1 MKSID
6 VVPSWYWPDGV
17 PRYQSPPRST
27 VYKAAVE
34 RWARRTPDN
43 IALDRN
49 GIQIDYRTLDE
60 RVKRA
65 SERIRQAVGD
75 RENDSRNMR
84 VALAATQSIEGVVA
98 ILGALHTG
106 ADTLLVTPD
115 TPDAELSSVLAT
127 FGCELLVAE
136 NKAGLGGAWK
146 TANLQEIF
154 LAADQDKPEITS
166 TDRSQAGRL
175 GFRWGD
181 AVVLQPNAALLG
193 WSLAFRDFAMLDKN
207 ELFIVSLPFSAW
219 EGIIGLLAPLAV
231 GATAILHSG
240 SLAEVLDAVSR
251 KRLTGIWL
259 DWTQAEALA
268 SDLNAGQRRGGLN
281 WAYISVDAPFSVRKR
296 RRLGRM
302 LGSQILT
309 VLGTPATGPVAGSPR
324 TWLIDEAV
332 GTPTTGVDLFPVDS
346 PGGRLADAPWPLLT
360 SASVGVKSTLAV
372 PEMSIEGTAPGSFI
386 SKDVFDTGTSGRID
400 ANGFLYLV

>member
-6 VVPSWYWPDGV
+6 TVPAWYWPDGV

-34 RWARRTPDN
+34 RWARRTPDK

-49 GIQIDYRTLDE
+49 GSGIDYRTLDE
-60 RVKRA
+60 RVKCA
-65 SERIRQAVGD
+65 SARIRQAVGE
-75 RENDSRNMR
+75 RGNDSRNMR
-84 VALAATQSIEGVVA
+84 IAVAATQTIQGAVA
-98 ILGALHTG
+98 ILGALHAG
-106 ADTLLVTPD
+106 ADTLLLDPA
-115 TPDAELSSVLAT
+115 TPDADLRSVLAT

-136 NKAGLGGAWK
+136 NKAGLGGAWHI
-146 TANLQEIF
+146 ANLQELS
-154 LAADQDKPEITS
+154 LAVGENKAEGKS

-193 WSLAFRDFAMLDKN
+193 WSLAFRDFAMLDKG
-207 ELFIVSLPFSAW
+207 ELFTVSRPFSTW
-219 EGIIGLLAPLAV
+219 EGMIGLLAPLAV
-231 GATAILHSG
+231 GATAILHAG
-240 SLAEVLDAVSR
+240 SLAETLDAVSR
-251 KRLTGIWL
+251 KGLAGIWL
-259 DWTQAEALA
+259 DWSQAEALA
-268 SDLNAGQRRGGLN
+268 ADVNVGLRRGPLN
-281 WAYISVDAPFSVRKR
+281 WAYISVHAPFSVRKR

-332 GTPTTGVDLFPVDS
+332 GTPTTGVDLFPVNS
-346 PGGRLADAPWPLLT
+346 SGGRLADAPWPLLA
-360 SASVGVKSTLAV
+360 SAGVGVKSTLVV
-372 PEMSIEGTAPGSFI
+372 PEMSIEGTAPGRFI
-386 SKDVFDTGTSGRID
+386 TNDIFDTGTSGVID